1 MYIFALFLILVGNL
15 LKIGKDY
22 IVTEVLNMCEY
33 KVINENVLIRKKWY
47 GIPETKIHME
57 VCVKELLTMIE
68 KNDSVFGEMQL
79 FILLI
84 HSISFSAN
92 IWV

>member
-33 KVINENVLIRKKWY
+33 KVIMK
-47 GIPETKIHME
+47 M
-57 VCVKELLTMIE
+57 
-68 KNDSVFGEMQL
+68 F
-79 FILLI
+79 
-84 HSISFSAN
+84 
-92 IWV
+92 